1 MPSQRLFSERRQ
13 VSAPVSMDPEDAQR
27 CCICFDAYCTSTR
40 DDGAEVPIQLP
51 CGHVFGGTCITRWM
65 QTKTTCPLCR
75 FGLFDVEFDHNNEYG
90 LWIGEHEHDSA
101 IQPSGAFSGHTS
113 TYSFAFEFPGERI
126 TMSELSYSA
135 ARSSTAAHR
144 SFDARSGSTLSAT
157 PQYATQPCHS
167 HAQMGRRYGHRK
179 TSTSHLE
186 SEDVWITALGHKRD
200 DVAAVGVDD
209 SWTTAPGDDMDKA
222 DEPELH
228 WQLYLREATV
238 LSLPDSLFDD
248 LVAGH
253 MQWMAELNQALYD
266 SYDVFDFLV

>member
-1 MPSQRLFSERRQ
+1 
-13 VSAPVSMDPEDAQR
+13 
-27 CCICFDAYCTSTR
+27 
-40 DDGAEVPIQLP
+40 
-51 CGHVFGGTCITRWM
+51 M

-113 TYSFAFEFPGERI
+113 TYSFAFDFPGKRI

-157 PQYATQPCHS
+157 PQYATQTCHS

-186 SEDVWITALGHKRD
+186 SEDV
-200 DVAAVGVDD
+200 AAVGVDD
-209 SWTTAPGDDMDKA
+209 SWTTAPGHDMDKA